1 VRKIYYEV
9 RELGE
14 AKAILRN
21 MCPPLKVET
30 IPVRQALGRVTAEE
44 ILANRSVPHYIAA
57 AYDGYAV
64 DALVTYG
71 ASEGHPLELTNY
83 RVVSTGD
90 ALEFRETCVIPLEDV
105 VDSGGKKLIFKAFA
119 EGTNVRQVGE
129 DIIKGDLVVPA
140 RHWLEPMDIALL
152 LAAGVYEVPVL
163 KKPLV
168 LLIPTGDEVRSP
180 EEVLKE
186 GEIPET
192 NSVFIVNELK
202 DYFDFIVLPPVP
214 NNVDALRSVI
224 DSYYNDVDIIA
235 TIAGSSYGERD
246 VTANL
251 LMGKVRTPIYSSN
264 FTYMV

>member
-1 VRKIYYEV
+1 VKEWSPVRLWRCCCCEKDLL
-9 RELGE
+9 RSARTGE

-192 NSVFIVNELK
+192 NQCS
-202 DYFDFIVLPPVP
+202 
-214 NNVDALRSVI
+214 
-224 DSYYNDVDIIA
+224 
-235 TIAGSSYGERD
+235 
-246 VTANL
+246 
-251 LMGKVRTPIYSSN
+251 
-264 FTYMV
+264 